1 MHHHLPSL
9 TTYTIQLSHSCDPS
23 ARISFSDGTNE
34 LELVATRPIK
44 KGDELTIAWVDVAQH
59 TDETSEQARRRRRV
73 ELARGWKF
81 KCECERCVSEVV
93 QDLEKEDAEI
103 GVSKDQSQVEDVMRH
118 ERLPGDAMGPD

>member
-1 MHHHLPSL
+1 MYYQHSPTHH
-9 TTYTIQLSHSCDPS
+9 TIQLSHSCDPS
-23 ARISFSDGTNE
+23 ARISFGDGTNE
-34 LELVATRPIK
+34 LELVTTRPIK
-44 KGDELTIAWVDVAQH
+44 KGDELTIAWVDVTQH